1 MRVHQAKEVAYDV
14 SLSTVC
20 RSVYLLPDPI
30 LHGKRQ
36 LPETGPVTNQ
46 LHLCRLFQHRIPTD
60 SRTHCGNNLLLGALD
75 RDAGTG
81 KQTPESLRRG
91 NRLSRPVPRG
101 IQVPQFH
108 RENIAVLLGWFGV
121 DWKEPSLCFLPLG
134 ISFYTFQAL
143 GYLIDVYWEEEGPN
157 AHYRT
162 SCSICYFH
170 EIPFGRIERALIC
183 STQLKIEKRFDYDT
197 VTYGLKLML
206 IGLMKKS

>member
-1 MRVHQAKEVAYDV
+1 M
-14 SLSTVC
+14 
-20 RSVYLLPDPI
+20 PDPI

-108 RENIAVLLGWFGV
+108 RGKHRRATRLVRRGLER
-121 DWKEPSLCFLPLG
+121 SHHLCFLPVGNLV
-134 ISFYTFQAL
+134 L
-143 GYLIDVYWEEEGPN
+143 YLP
-157 AHYRT
+157 
-162 SCSICYFH
+162 
-170 EIPFGRIERALIC
+170 
-183 STQLKIEKRFDYDT
+183 STRLSY
-197 VTYGLKLML
+197 
-206 IGLMKKS
+206 